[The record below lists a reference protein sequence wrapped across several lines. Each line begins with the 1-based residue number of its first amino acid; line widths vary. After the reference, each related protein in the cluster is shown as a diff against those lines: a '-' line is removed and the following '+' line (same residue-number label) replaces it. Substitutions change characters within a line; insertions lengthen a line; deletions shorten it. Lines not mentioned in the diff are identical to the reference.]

1 MPGTVKTYGLQ
12 KGLPKKVD
20 SICPECGKV
29 IEAEYYDKDGKV
41 YAKKTCPEHGE
52 FDCLIWSDTE
62 MYLKAEEYA
71 VDGMG
76 IDDPQNPGE
85 DVKIMIGDREVKLNT
100 STILA
105 NVDLTNRCN
114 MTCPICFAEANSSG
128 YVYEPDYETIVKMLE
143 MLRSQKPTKCPA
155 VQFSGGEPTIH
166 PRFFDILKKAHELG
180 FAQVQVASNGLSF
193 RDIEF
198 CKKAVEAHLHTI
210 YLSFDG
216 VTDDV
221 YIQARARKMFH
232 VKQQVLENLRS
243 LPKHPSVVLVP
254 TVVKGMNDKQLAD
267 IVRFAFEN
275 SDIIRGVNFQ
285 PVAFTGRITAEE
297 LEKGRFTIPDLVREF
312 NEQSG
317 WTQDSDWFGVP
328 SVAAVSNFVS
338 QVLNKSKVTFTVHP
352 HCGIA
357 TYLYRGDDGKV
368 TPITRFIDV
377 HKFMSDITELTKKV
391 EKKKFG
397 FTRKLKAIKA
407 IKIFENCIIED
418 KLPDGMTKDD
428 IMSMLKSLF
437 TDDSKATLAKFSWKM
452 MFIGGMHFQDSY
464 NYDIGRVSHCGIH
477 YATPDMRVIP
487 FCAYNSGPEYR
498 KEIESKYSVPLA
510 EWKEKHKQEA
520 KALEEALIVPEDQR
534 PDQ

>member
-1 MPGTVKTYGLQ
+1 
-12 KGLPKKVD
+12 
-20 SICPECGKV
+20 
-29 IEAEYYDKDGKV
+29 
-41 YAKKTCPEHGE
+41 
-52 FDCLIWSDTE
+52 
-62 MYLKAEEYA
+62 
-71 VDGMG
+71 
-76 IDDPQNPGE
+76 
-85 DVKIMIGDREVKLNT
+85 
-100 STILA
+100 
-105 NVDLTNRCN
+105 
-114 MTCPICFAEANSSG
+114 
-128 YVYEPDYETIVKMLE
+128 
-143 MLRSQKPTKCPA
+143 
-155 VQFSGGEPTIH
+155 
-166 PRFFDILKKAHELG
+166 
-180 FAQVQVASNGLSF
+180 
-193 RDIEF
+193 
-198 CKKAVEAHLHTI
+198 
-210 YLSFDG
+210 
-216 VTDDV
+216 
-221 YIQARARKMFH
+221 
-232 VKQQVLENLRS
+232 
-243 LPKHPSVVLVP
+243 
-254 TVVKGMNDKQLAD
+254 LAD

-418 KLPDGMTKDD
+418 QLPDGMTKDD

>member
-1 MPGTVKTYGLQ
+1 MPGTVKSYGLQ
-12 KGLPKKVD
+12 KGLPKTVE

-52 FDCLIWSDTE
+52 FDNLIWSDTKL
-62 MYLKAEEYA
+62 YLKAEEYA
-71 VDGMG
+71 VDGIG
-76 IDDPQNPGE
+76 IDNPETGE
-85 DVKIMIGDREVKLNT
+85 KVQIMIGDRAVPLHT

-128 YVYEPDYETIVKMLE
+128 YVYEPDYDTVVKMLE
-143 MLRSQKPTKCPA
+143 MLRAQKPTKCPA

-166 PRFFDILKKAHELG
+166 PRFFDIVKKARELG
-180 FAQVQVASNGLSF
+180 FTQIQVASNGLSF

-267 IVRFAFEN
+267 IVKFAFEN
-275 SDIIRGVNFQ
+275 SDVVRGVNFQ
-285 PVAFTGRITAEE
+285 PVAFTGRITSEE

-317 WTQDSDWFGVP
+317 WTTDDDWFGVP
-328 SVAAVSNFVS
+328 SVAGVSDFVS
-338 QVLNKSKVTFTVHP
+338 QVLGKSKVTFTVHP

-377 HKFMSDITELTKKV
+377 RKFMAGIEELTKKV
-391 EKKKFG
+391 QKKRFKFMK
-397 FTRKLKAIKA
+397 KLTAIKA
-407 IKIFENCIIED
+407 LKIFENSIIEEG
-418 KLPDGMTKDD
+418 LPDGITKDD
-428 IMSMLKSLF
+428 LMHLLKTLF
-437 TDDSKATLAKFSWKM
+437 TDESKATLAKFSWKM

-464 NYDIGRVSHCGIH
+464 NYDLGRVSHCGIH

-498 KEIESKYSVPLA
+498 KEIESKFSVPLEEYKA
-510 EWKEKHKQEA
+510 THKKEAQ
-520 KALEEALIVPEDQR
+520 ALEEALIVPEDQR
-534 PDQ
+534 PDL

>member
-52 FDCLIWSDTE
+52 FDNLIWSDTNL
-62 MYLKAEEYA
+62 YLRAEEYA
-71 VDGMG
+71 VDGIG
-76 IDDPQNPGE
+76 IDKGDSGE
-85 DVKIMIGDREVKLNT
+85 KVQIMIGDRSVPLHT
-100 STILA
+100 STLLA
-105 NVDLTNRCN
+105 NIDLTNRCN

-128 YVYEPDYETIVKMLE
+128 YVYEPDYDTIVKMME

-166 PRFFDILKKAHELG
+166 PRFFDIIKKAKELG
-180 FAQVQVASNGLSF
+180 FVQIQVASNGLSF
-193 RDIEF
+193 RSKEF
-198 CKKAVEAHLHTI
+198 CQKAADAHLHTI

-232 VKQQVLENLRS
+232 VKKEVLANLS
-243 LPKHPSVVLVP
+243 AMEKHPSVVLVP

-267 IVRFAFEN
+267 IVKFAFEH
-275 SDIIRGVNFQ
+275 SDVVRGVNFQ
-285 PVAFTGRITAEE
+285 PVAFTGRVTNEE
-297 LEKGRFTIPDLVREF
+297 LDKGRFTIPDLVREF

-317 WTQDSDWFGVP
+317 WTTDDDWFGVP
-328 SVAAVSNFVS
+328 SVAGISDFVS
-338 QVLNKSKVTFTVHP
+338 QVLGKSKVTFTVHP

-377 HKFMSDITELTKKV
+377 KKFLAGIAELTKKV
-391 EKKKFG
+391 EKKRFKFMK
-397 FTRKLKAIKA
+397 KLTAIKA
-407 IKIFENCIIED
+407 LKIFENCIIEEG
-418 KLPDGMTKDD
+418 LPDGVTKDD
-428 IMSMLKSLF
+428 VMGLLKSLF
-437 TDDSKATLAKFSWKM
+437 TDESKATLAKFSWKM
-452 MFIGGMHFQDSY
+452 MFVGGMHFQDAY
-464 NYDIGRVSHCGIH
+464 NYDVGRVSHCGIH

-487 FCAYNSGPEYR
+487 FCAYNAGPEYR
-498 KEIESKYSVPLA
+498 KEVESKYSIPLD
-510 EWKEKHKQEA
+510 EWKAQHKKEA
-520 KALEEALIVPEDQR
+520 KDLEDALIVPEDQK

>member
-1 MPGTVKTYGLQ
+1 MREKERLGAYKRLLLELNHAVYLNRIDDHELHQLFWECTLRCNLSCRHCGSDCRMLSENDDMPLPDFLKVLDEVKAHQ
-12 KGLPKKVD
+12 EP
-20 SICPECGKV
+20 GKV
-29 IEAEYYDKDGKV
+29 MVI
-41 YAKKTCPEHGE
+41 T
-52 FDCLIWSDTE
+52 
-62 MYLKAEEYA
+62 
-71 VDGMG
+71 
-76 IDDPQNPGE
+76 
-85 DVKIMIGDREVKLNT
+85 
-100 STILA
+100 
-105 NVDLTNRCN
+105 
-114 MTCPICFAEANSSG
+114 
-128 YVYEPDYETIVKMLE
+128 
-143 MLRSQKPTKCPA
+143 
-155 VQFSGGEPTIH
+155 SGGEPTIH

-198 CKKAVEAHLHTI
+198 CKKAVEAHLHPI

-232 VKQQVLENLRS
+232 VKQQVLDNLRS

-254 TVVKGMNDKQLAD
+254 TVVKGMNDKQLGD
-267 IVRFAFEN
+267 IVKFAFEN
-275 SDIIRGVNFQ
+275 SDIVRGVNFQ

-377 HKFMSDITELTKKV
+377 HKFMNDITELTKKV

-418 KLPDGMTKDD
+418 QLPDGMTKDD

>member
-1 MPGTVKTYGLQ
+1 MPGTVKSYGLQ
-12 KGLPKKVD
+12 KGLPKTVE

-52 FDCLIWSDTE
+52 FDNLIWSDTKL
-62 MYLKAEEYA
+62 YLKAEEYA
-71 VDGMG
+71 VDGIG
-76 IDDPQNPGE
+76 IDDPETGE
-85 DVKIMIGDREVKLNT
+85 KVQIMIGDREVPLHT

-128 YVYEPDYETIVKMLE
+128 YVYEPDYDTVVKMLE

-166 PRFFDILKKAHELG
+166 PRFFDIVKKARELG
-180 FAQVQVASNGLSF
+180 FTQIQVASNGLSF

-254 TVVKGMNDKQLAD
+254 TVVKGMKDKQLAD
-267 IVRFAFEN
+267 LVKFAFEN
-275 SDIIRGVNFQ
+275 SDVVRGVNFQ
-285 PVAFTGRITAEE
+285 PVAFTGRITSEE

-317 WTQDSDWFGVP
+317 WTTDDDWFGVP
-328 SVAAVSNFVS
+328 SVAGVSDFVS
-338 QVLNKSKVTFTVHP
+338 QVLGKSKVTFTVHP

-377 HKFMSDITELTKKV
+377 KKFMSGIEELTKKV
-391 EKKKFG
+391 QKKRFKFMK
-397 FTRKLKAIKA
+397 KLTAIKA
-407 IKIFENCIIED
+407 LKIFENSIIEEG
-418 KLPDGMTKDD
+418 LPDGITKDD
-428 IMSMLKSLF
+428 LMHLLKTLF
-437 TDDSKATLAKFSWKM
+437 TDESKATLAKFSWKM

-464 NYDIGRVSHCGIH
+464 NYDLGRVSHCGIH

-498 KEIESKYSVPLA
+498 KEIESKFSVPLEEYKA
-510 EWKEKHKQEA
+510 THKKEAQ
-520 KALEEALIVPEDQR
+520 ALEEALIVPEDQR
-534 PDQ
+534 PDL

>member
-1 MPGTVKTYGLQ
+1 MPGTVKSYGLQ
-12 KGLPKKVD
+12 KGLPKTVE

-52 FDCLIWSDTE
+52 FDNLIWSDTKL
-62 MYLKAEEYA
+62 YLKAEEYA
-71 VDGMG
+71 VDGIG
-76 IDDPQNPGE
+76 IDNPETGE
-85 DVKIMIGDREVKLNT
+85 KVQIMIGDRAVPLHT

-128 YVYEPDYETIVKMLE
+128 YVYEPDYDTVVKMLE
-143 MLRSQKPTKCPA
+143 MLRAQKPTKCPA

-166 PRFFDILKKAHELG
+166 PRFFDIVKKARELG
-180 FAQVQVASNGLSF
+180 FTQIQVASNGLSF

-267 IVRFAFEN
+267 IVKFAFEN
-275 SDIIRGVNFQ
+275 SDVVRGVNFQ
-285 PVAFTGRITAEE
+285 PVAFTGRITSEE

-317 WTQDSDWFGVP
+317 WTTDDDWFGVP
-328 SVAAVSNFVS
+328 SVAGVSDFVS
-338 QVLNKSKVTFTVHP
+338 QVLGKSKVTFTVHP

-377 HKFMSDITELTKKV
+377 KKFMAGIEELTKKV
-391 EKKKFG
+391 QKKRFKFMK
-397 FTRKLKAIKA
+397 KLTAIKA
-407 IKIFENCIIED
+407 LKIFENSIIEEG
-418 KLPDGMTKDD
+418 LPDGITKDD
-428 IMSMLKSLF
+428 LMHLLKTLF
-437 TDDSKATLAKFSWKM
+437 TDESKATLAKFSWKM

-464 NYDIGRVSHCGIH
+464 NYDLGRVSHCGIH

-498 KEIESKYSVPLA
+498 KEIESKFSVPLEEYKA
-510 EWKEKHKQEA
+510 THKKEAQ
-520 KALEEALIVPEDQR
+520 ALEEALIVPEDQR
-534 PDQ
+534 PDL